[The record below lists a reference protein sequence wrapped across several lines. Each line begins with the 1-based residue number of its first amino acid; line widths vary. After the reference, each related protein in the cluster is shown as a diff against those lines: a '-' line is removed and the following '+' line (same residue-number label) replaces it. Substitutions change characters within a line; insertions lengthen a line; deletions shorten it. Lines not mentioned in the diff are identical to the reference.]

1 MAPEGA
7 VNEILYWSARVLLVV
22 AWLALALLAWR
33 RRAAAGPPWAGVA
46 ATALVFASMR
56 AWPYNY
62 LLLEA
67 ARCVLRGLGVYDD
80 RLVAKALLAV
90 LLVAAIALAVR
101 ALRRAR
107 WAGAT
112 TICTSAVALQ
122 GGLLAIETLS
132 LDDALPS
139 CLFAQ
144 PTRYLLEGS
153 FAAMALAAAWSARRS
168 AWTS

>member
-1 MAPEGA
+1 M
-7 VNEILYWSARVLLVV
+7 NEILYWSARVLLVA

-33 RRAAAGPPWAGVA
+33 RRAVAGPLWGGIA
-46 ATALVFASMR
+46 AAALAFASMR
-56 AWPYNY
+56 AWPWNY

-67 ARCVLRGLGVYDD
+67 ARFALRGLGVYDD

-90 LLVAAIALAVR
+90 LLVAAIALGAR
-101 ALRRAR
+101 ALRRVH
-107 WAGAT
+107 WVLAT
-112 TICTSAVALQ
+112 TICASAVALQ
-122 GGLLAIETLS
+122 GCLLAIETLS

-153 FAAMALAAAWSARRS
+153 FASLALVAACSARRS
-168 AWTS
+168 TWTS